1 MLLYILPPSYS
12 EILMLLLFITTIF
25 STTLFIILLKKIDK
39 KNKELKNIQQ
49 QYIGKIDSLRKEH
62 SEILNNIRKE
72 SLKREEDR
80 NNQWIE
86 SERELLNVLNGLSMF
101 FDINEKL
108 NKVESEKILAKLQE
122 IEEKLINNIKSLRL
136 SNNG

>member
-1 MLLYILPPSYS
+1 M
-12 EILMLLLFITTIF
+12 
-25 STTLFIILLKKIDK
+25 LKKNDK
-39 KNKELKNIQQ
+39 KNKELRNIQQ

-62 SEILNNIRKE
+62 AEILNGIRRE

>member
-1 MLLYILPPSYS
+1 MLQYISPIYL
-12 EILMLLLFITTIF
+12 EVLMLFLLTATIF
-25 STTLFIILLKKIDK
+25 STILFIVMLKKNDK
-39 KNKELKNIQQ
+39 KNKELRNIQQ

-62 SEILNNIRKE
+62 AEILNGIRRE